1 MHLTKHEKEKNQMSF
16 IGTIPDLILSG
27 DSIHFKNWQATY
39 LAPTTCQECRENHGK
54 IYPFEVVISDYIP
67 VHENGRCVILS
78 MRTKAVGTAS
88 DRGFDGADAWVMY
101 QGKLPD
107 YYITKEEAA
116 ALGWK
121 PKQAN
126 LAEVAPGKMLGG
138 NIFLNKEKLLPSKLG
153 RIWYEADLDFS
164 IGFRNNKRLFYSND
178 GLIFVSY
185 DHSQTFY
192 EIIK

>member
-1 MHLTKHEKEKNQMSF
+1 
-16 IGTIPDLILSG
+16 
-27 DSIHFKNWQATY
+27 
-39 LAPTTCQECRENHGK
+39 
-54 IYPFEVVISDYIP
+54 
-67 VHENGRCVILS
+67 
-78 MRTKAVGTAS
+78 MRTKEVGTSS

-101 QGKLPD
+101 RGKLPD

-138 NIFLNKEKLLPSKLG
+138 NIYQNKEKLLPSKLG
-153 RIWYEADLDFS
+153 RSWCEADLDFD

-178 GLIFVSY
+178 GLIFFSY
-185 DHSQTFY
+185 DHGQTFY

>member
-1 MHLTKHEKEKNQMSF
+1 MSF
-16 IGTIPDLILSG
+16 NGAIPDLILSG
-27 DSIHFKNWQATY
+27 DSKNFKNWQATY

-54 IYPFEVVISDYIP
+54 IFPFDVVVSDYIP
-67 VHENGRCVILS
+67 VHENGRCKILP
-78 MRTKAVGTAS
+78 MRTKEVGTSS

-101 QGKLPD
+101 RGKLPD
-107 YYITKEEAA
+107 YYITKEEAK

-138 NIFLNKEKLLPSKLG
+138 NIYQNKEKLLPSKSG
-153 RIWYEADLDFS
+153 RSWYQADLDFDF
-164 IGFRNNKRLFYSND
+164 GFRNDKRLFYSND

-185 DHSQTFY
+185 DHAQTFY

>member
-1 MHLTKHEKEKNQMSF
+1 M
-16 IGTIPDLILSG
+16 P
-27 DSIHFKNWQATY
+27 
-39 LAPTTCQECRENHGK
+39 
-54 IYPFEVVISDYIP
+54 
-67 VHENGRCVILS
+67 
-78 MRTKAVGTAS
+78 MRTKDVGTSS

-101 QGKLPD
+101 RGKLPD

-138 NIFLNKEKLLPSKLG
+138 NLYKNVPEVLPNATG
-153 RIWYEADLDFS
+153 RKWYEADLDYDS
-164 IGFRNNKRLFYSND
+164 GFRNEKRLLYSND

-185 DHSQTFY
+185 DHAQTFY